1 MNRATKFA
9 AAFLAGLF
17 ATAAIAAEGPL
28 YTIESETRLASTNTD
43 WDYIKLE
50 PGTARLFIA
59 RRKDGLTVFDIN
71 TRTVLATVPN
81 SIGANGPLL
90 LPQYNRGY
98 SAMTD
103 GSVLSFDL
111 STLKPID
118 RVKLD
123 EGGLNTASYDPATR
137 RVQVIVG
144 SRKEP
149 ASNWYTLDAATGR
162 LLGKKT
168 FPFKKMDEPGI
179 DGRGNLYAPVRY
191 DRLMLKLDS
200 QTLEEKARWQVD
212 CEMVVAVEY
221 QHHTDRLL
229 VACRGVKPVFLV
241 LDPADGRE
249 IARLPIGQNVDGL
262 VVDEARHR
270 IVTSNGNDSSMTV
283 IRQDGPDSYTLLG
296 NIQTRPQAR
305 VMQIDEKTGRLITVT
320 ADATSPAPGADG
332 SASAQV
338 FHANSFTV
346 LTYKPE

>member
-1 MNRATKFA
+1 MIHATKFTA
-9 AAFLAGLF
+9 AIMAGLF
-17 ATAAIAAEGPL
+17 ASAAMADGPL
-28 YTIESETRLASTNTD
+28 YTLDNATTIASTDTD
-43 WDYIKLE
+43 WDYIKLQ
-50 PGTARLFIA
+50 PGSARLFIA

-71 TRTVLATVPN
+71 TRAVIATLPN

-90 LPQYNRGY
+90 VPQHNRGY
-98 SAMTD
+98 AAMTD
-103 GSVLSFDL
+103 GSLLSFDL
-111 STLKPID
+111 STLAVID

-168 FPFKKMDEPGI
+168 FPFRKMDEPGI

-200 QTLEEKARWQVD
+200 QTLEEKARWQVN

-270 IVTSNGNDSSMTV
+270 IVTSNGNDSSLTV

-305 VMQIDEKTGRLITVT
+305 VMQIDEHTGRLFTVT
-320 ADATSPAPGADG
+320 ATATFPAPSADG
-332 SASAQV
+332 KAAEPI
-338 FHANSFTV
+338 FHPNSFTV